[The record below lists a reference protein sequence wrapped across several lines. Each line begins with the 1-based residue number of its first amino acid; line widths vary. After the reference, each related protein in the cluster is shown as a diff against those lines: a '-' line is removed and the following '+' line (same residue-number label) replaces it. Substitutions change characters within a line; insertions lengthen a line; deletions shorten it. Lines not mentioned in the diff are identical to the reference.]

1 MKKKF
6 QTKTFGF
13 TLIELLV
20 TISIFIVITII
31 SGEFIIMGFR
41 ATTFEAEQ
49 ETAVQNA
56 RRGMEIM
63 VKEIRGANN
72 SERGDYSLDA
82 VEEDNLIYYSDI
94 NDDGYMEKVRYF
106 LDGSLLKKVVTPPGT
121 ANTYD
126 APGATTTISRYVTN
140 QSERI
145 FTYRDSSYAETNNI
159 NDVRLINI
167 KLKINVTP
175 ERVPSDYDIETD
187 VNLRNLKDNL

>member
-1 MKKKF
+1 MKETLQIKNY
-6 QTKTFGF
+6 GF

-20 TISIFIVITII
+20 AMSVFIVIAII

-41 ATTFEAEQ
+41 STTFEAEQ
-49 ETAVQNA
+49 ETAVRNA

-72 SERGDYSLDA
+72 SERGDYPLA
-82 VEEDNLIYYSDI
+82 TIEEDNLVYYSDV

-106 LDGSLLKKVVTPPGT
+106 LDGSSLKKIVTLPGT
-121 ANTYD
+121 DKNYNSQE
-126 APGATTTISRYVTN
+126 ATTTISKYVTN
-140 QSERI
+140 QNERI
-145 FTYRDSSYAETNNI
+145 FTYRDSNYAETNNI